1 MTHVLLPAGD
11 TDTPVLLPPALY
23 PAFAAA
29 LGDTPET
36 AMDLHQVLLGRCRI
50 YLAGELPA
58 FTAAVVQID
67 DNPAEV
73 NGYGS
78 DAVALERL
86 LQQVQGWYC
95 VLVAPPLAEPLSA
108 LLQARLGGHVRHYGD
123 VEYVAPEE
131 GLVRHAH
138 PDVRLL
144 TPADLPLLRAAP
156 ELQGKGFGGPAELLE
171 HGLAAGAMVDGALV
185 ALAHTCAITER
196 YGEIGAYCLEPYR
209 RRGYITAAAWLVGD
223 RLRALGRTPI
233 WSTGETNWASQ
244 RVATKLGFQESGR
257 RVYLIPE
264 KAAG

>member
-1 MTHVLLPAGD
+1 MTDTALPAGD
-11 TDTPVLLPPALY
+11 TAPSAPLYPALY

-36 AMDLHQVLLGRCRI
+36 AMDLHQILLGRCRI
-50 YLAGELPA
+50 YVAGELPA
-58 FTAAVVQID
+58 FDAAVVQID
-67 DNPAEV
+67 DNPAEL

-78 DAVALERL
+78 DPVALDRL

-108 LLQARLGGHVRHYGD
+108 LLQARLGGNVRHYGD

-144 TPADLPLLRAAP
+144 TPADLPLLQAAS
-156 ELQGKGFGGPAELLE
+156 ELQGKGFGGPAPLLE
-171 HGLAAGAMVDGALV
+171 RGVASGAVVDGALV
-185 ALAHTCAITER
+185 ALAHTCAITDR

-209 RRGYITAAAWLVGD
+209 RRGYITAAACLVGD

-244 RVATKLGFQESGR
+244 RVAIKLGFQETGR
-257 RVYLIPE
+257 RVYLIPQRQ
-264 KAAG
+264 GR